1 MILFYQDEA
10 QETKFQKF
18 LPSLDVCTGQ
28 KKFFQINPMKGSYRA
43 NISL

>member
-28 KKFFQINPMKGSYRA
+28 KKIFSDKSNEGF
-43 NISL
+43 L